1 MNATWLWP
9 PRANDPMIPSKP
21 NSKSTYPWRQ
31 QPVSCE
37 ACRKRKSR
45 CSREQPCTNCQSR
58 GVDCVFLG
66 REPIPSDVRPT
77 PAPNSVA
84 SLQAENVAIKAR
96 LDKLEDVLLRRD
108 SQSVSTSEERPSKVR
123 RTERLGPPITPP
135 SSASD
140 AETARNYRND
150 IEDLAGVGSL
160 ENARLPQLSTPL
172 NVHVWSVDMIL
183 RHISTNPNMRCILLP
198 QKLQMEGFVNA
209 YIEQVDPMQ
218 HVIHVPSVRRN
229 LQQLYMRLE
238 EGKQI
243 EPNETVLLLSIL
255 ATIASYWSPEDSR
268 SSKNSFDSVADAT
281 KAGYY
286 WIRTT
291 LDVLEHVKRTATP
304 TLETVQSCLLL
315 IFLIYHMEGFS
326 PKVRAIVAAAIS
338 SAKDLRLHKID
349 SKVNTAAK
357 GLYKDEVSKEIC
369 RRVWWHLACT
379 DWLVDFSCT

>member
-1 MNATWLWP
+1 MSQSNANP
-9 PRANDPMIPSKP
+9 
-21 NSKSTYPWRQ
+21 KSTYPWRQ

-45 CSREQPCTNCQSR
+45 CSREQPCTNCQNR

-66 REPIPSDVRPT
+66 REPVSFDVRPT
-77 PAPNSVA
+77 HAPNSLA

-96 LDKLEDVLLRRD
+96 LDRLEYVLVRRE
-108 SQSVSTSEERPSKVR
+108 SRSASTSEERPPKVQ
-123 RTERLGPPITPP
+123 RTERLGPVLTPP

-140 AETARNYRND
+140 PETARNYRND

-172 NVHVWSVDMIL
+172 DVHVWSVDMIL
-183 RHISTNPNMRCILLP
+183 RHISTNPNTRCVLLP
-198 QKLQMEGFVNA
+198 QKLQMEGLVDA

-218 HVIHVPSVRRN
+218 HVIHVPSLRRN

-255 ATIASYWSPEDSR
+255 ATIASYWSPQDSR
-268 SSKNSFDSVADAT
+268 SPGNSFDNVADAT
-281 KAGYY
+281 KVGYY

-304 TLETVQSCLLL
+304 TVETVQSCLLL
-315 IFLIYHMEGFS
+315 VFLIYHMEGFS

-338 SAKDLRLHKID
+338 SAKDLGLHKID
-349 SKVNTAAK
+349 SRVNTPAK
-357 GLYKDEVSKEIC
+357 ALYKDEVSKEIC

-379 DWLVDFSCT
+379 DW